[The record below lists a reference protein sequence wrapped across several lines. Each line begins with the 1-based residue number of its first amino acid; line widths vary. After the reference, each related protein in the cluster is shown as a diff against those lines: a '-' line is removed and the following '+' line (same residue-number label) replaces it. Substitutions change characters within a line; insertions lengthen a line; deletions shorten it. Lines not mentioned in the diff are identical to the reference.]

1 MKHCSTHSQPLN
13 LHSRQAP
20 RLHILLSC
28 GLLLFTSAMALA
40 HSSHQPPVRQAS
52 PVSPQKTAAQE
63 SGMLPFNAEDY
74 ALAFD
79 AFLGNGDRENAF
91 RVARKAVENAPS
103 DLEWRRKLA
112 RVAEWT
118 QRPLIAWAQWDTLF
132 KKGDRSTETLAAVQR
147 LAPLAD
153 QPEASLH
160 VWLLR
165 LQKPGAARVLT
176 EAQWQDLYALFQADS
191 AAQAL
196 EGSRFFEQ
204 QYRQLNQIFLL
215 DQAAKLADD
224 AGDDDRA
231 LRLYTERVRLTPFSQ
246 SAALRAAIIHLRR
259 DQAEQAY
266 TLLSSQQKQAGQDAE
281 PYWTLFINLALDL
294 AHTDAAEQAIRK
306 MESTTVGKRA
316 DWPRL
321 IVEVRSTHP
330 ARAAE
335 LALELWRRR
344 NDTQQFIDAFEY
356 YVDQSRSAMAKRLL
370 AELSP
375 ESRLKLE
382 QNPHFLL
389 LRARHSQAT
398 RQPDAAWLDLQ
409 KARHLQPESDD
420 TLVTMIWFLVNQH
433 RHAELQT
440 LLQRLGKRAEQSRT
454 LWLPCAAAYHALD
467 QYRTALHWYRKEI
480 TRAPDDFLLLLN
492 YADALE
498 RIQQG
503 GMASRIRRHAWLK
516 LREKYPQPDLNL
528 PLDPQPDLLARARLA
543 LLDAPADPALA
554 LVRKVVT
561 DLRGLPQP
569 RPVRTRAEEAADETN
584 GNAPPAPLADA
595 QTRDLV
601 LGWAVGREQPAEAR
615 AWLWLNALRRMAA
628 APGVEQNQVP
638 LGALWGEAQTALQQ
652 NDTQTM
658 NRLLLQHGDAL
669 PIYNR
674 YDTAAALEHW
684 PLALDIAFQG
694 MNHSDVDEELYDR
707 YRQHAPKHLNHVQM
721 RLAKETAGAYDGRQN
736 EIELH
741 LVADRRLRL
750 TLGMSRT
757 RQSSTETTLATPD
770 RQQLNRVQA
779 QWLGTRGETTV
790 EVFRHKEQAGNTG
803 LRLAQTWVWDSR
815 VSLSGEVQRRAEAT
829 DSLPL
834 RVAGNQDSLQAAI
847 HYALSRREYLSF
859 NTQLKRYHTQYQDY
873 LGSSRTF
880 NVEAGY
886 RIRLEYPDWRLRLY
900 ATRQNFS
907 YNGAPGTQALAALPL
922 SVQAAIAAGT
932 LDGTRYFLPEGSTTA
947 GLCLGMGE
955 NLAGQNI
962 QETYTRAWR
971 PFYDVCAN
979 HNNVNGRGYTGL
991 LGLAGSVTGEDH
1003 LSLRME
1009 QANGGTGAGN
1019 LSRIL
1024 AARYRHYF

>member
-1 MKHCSTHSQPLN
+1 MKPSLRATTLRATQL
-13 LHSRQAP
+13 SR
-20 RLHILLSC
+20 LLSSLA
-28 GLLLFTSAMALA
+28 LLALLPLPLTGQAAVPEKSAT
-40 HSSHQPPVRQAS
+40 PPARLEK
-52 PVSPQKTAAQE
+52 PVNKE
-63 SGMLPFNAEDY
+63 DGMRPFDPEDY

-79 AFLGNGDRENAF
+79 AFLGSGDRDSAF
-91 RVARKAVENAPS
+91 RVAQKAVASVPGDS
-103 DLEWRRKLA
+103 EWRRKLA

-118 QRPLIAWAQWDTLF
+118 QRPLIAWEHWNTLF
-132 KKGDRSTETLAAVQR
+132 DQGDRNPETLAAVQR
-147 LAPLAD
+147 LASFAD
-153 QPEASLH
+153 RTDVALK
-160 VWLLR
+160 VWKIR
-165 LQKPGAARVLT
+165 LQSLEAAKALSET
-176 EAQWQDLYALFQADS
+176 QWQEILNLYQADS
-191 AAQAL
+191 SERAR
-196 EGSRFFEQ
+196 EGSRFFER
-204 QYRQLNQIFLL
+204 QYRQLGKISLL
-215 DQAAKLADD
+215 ERAANLADD
-224 AGDDDRA
+224 AGEDERA
-231 LRLYTERVRLTPFSQ
+231 LSLYRERVKQAPFSQ
-246 SAALRAAIIHLRR
+246 IATLQAAIFLLRR
-259 DQAEQAY
+259 DQANEAY
-266 TLLSSQQKQAGQDAE
+266 ELLLSQQKSAGKEAQA
-281 PYWTLFINLALDL
+281 YWGLLINVALDQAKAETAESALRQLEGTPL
-294 AHTDAAEQAIRK
+294 AK
-306 MESTTVGKRA
+306 SA

-321 IVEVRSTHP
+321 ISLLRRDHP
-330 ARAAE
+330 VRAAE
-335 LALELWRRR
+335 LALEHWHRSG
-344 NDTQQFIDAFEY
+344 NEQFFLNAFETY
-356 YVDQSRSAMAKRLL
+356 IDRGNRQKQKQLL
-370 AELSP
+370 ADLSD
-375 ESRLKLE
+375 SARSQLE
-382 QNPHFLL
+382 KTPQFLM
-389 LRARHSQAT
+389 LRARHYQGLQADDLAWADLQ
-398 RQPDAAWLDLQ
+398 RVLKLQPDHAEASAA
-409 KARHLQPESDD
+409 
-420 TLVTMIWFLVNQH
+420 MIWALLDRH
-433 RHAELQT
+433 RMTELRA
-440 LLQRLGKRAEQSRT
+440 LLQRLQARAAST
-454 LWLPCAAAYHALD
+454 PALWMPFAAARHALD
-467 QYRTALHWYRKEI
+467 DYREALHWYRKEI
-480 TRAPDDFLLLLN
+480 TRLPDDHLLLLN

-498 RIQQG
+498 RAQQG
-503 GMASRIRRHAWLK
+503 GMAARIRRHAWQE
-516 LREKYPQPDLNL
+516 LRRKFPQPDLVA
-528 PLDPQPDLLARARLA
+528 PLDAQPELLAQARLA
-543 LLDAPADPALA
+543 LLNTPGDTGLA
-554 LVRKVVT
+554 LVRKLVT
-561 DLRGLPQP
+561 TLRGLPAP
-569 RPVRTRAEEAADETN
+569 RPPEATAATEDTQV
-584 GNAPPAPLADA
+584 PPPDA

-601 LGWAVGREQPAEAR
+601 LAWAVSHELPAQSR

-628 APGVEQNQVP
+628 GPEGKGLQYP

-694 MNHSDVDEELYDR
+694 MTHSGVDEELHDR
-707 YRQHAPKHLNHVQM
+707 YRQHAPKHLNHIQM
-721 RLAKETAGAYDGRQN
+721 RLAKETAGAYDGRHN

-790 EVFRHKEQAGNTG
+790 EVFRHKEGAGNTG

-907 YNGAPGTQALAALPL
+907 YNGAPGIQALAALPP

-955 NLAGQNI
+955 NLAGQNL

-979 HNNVNGRGYTGL
+979 HNNINGRGYTGL

-1009 QANGGTGAGN
+1009 QTNGGTGAGN